1 MTKMVI
7 GLTGLIGSGKST
19 VARIFA
25 ERGAQVIDTDVIAHQ
40 LTMPNG
46 FALPAIQQEFGN
58 DLVNRGG
65 VLDRVR
71 LREMVFNDEALH
83 QRLEKL
89 MHPLILAETC
99 SQLMNNSSACYSLVV
114 VPLLFRAPDYL
125 AITDRN
131 IFVDTEYQE
140 LLKRLMQRSGL
151 NQEMVDAILKRQVA
165 RDTQLELADDVII
178 NNNGMEALIPQID
191 QLHAQY
197 LLLSGN

>member
-25 ERGAQVIDTDVIAHQ
+25 ERGAQVVDTDVIAHQ
-40 LTMPNG
+40 LTIPNG
-46 FALPAIQQEFGN
+46 FALPAIQQEFGS
-58 DLVNRGG
+58 DLVNSGG

-89 MHPLILAETC
+89 MHPLILAETR

-140 LLKRLMQRSGL
+140 LEIIMEPQQVSSRQTNCSLVDCAFLLKSM
-151 NQEMVDAILKRQVA
+151 D
-165 RDTQLELADDVII
+165 
-178 NNNGMEALIPQID
+178 ALIFQVVGVR
-191 QLHAQY
+191 LHH
-197 LLLSGN
+197 

>member
-25 ERGAQVIDTDVIAHQ
+25 ERGAQVVDTDVIAHQ
-40 LTMPNG
+40 LTIPNG
-46 FALPAIQQEFGN
+46 FALPAIQQEFGS
-58 DLVNRGG
+58 DLVNSGG

-89 MHPLILAETC
+89 MHPLILAETR

-140 LLKRLMQRSGL
+140 LLRRLMQRSGL